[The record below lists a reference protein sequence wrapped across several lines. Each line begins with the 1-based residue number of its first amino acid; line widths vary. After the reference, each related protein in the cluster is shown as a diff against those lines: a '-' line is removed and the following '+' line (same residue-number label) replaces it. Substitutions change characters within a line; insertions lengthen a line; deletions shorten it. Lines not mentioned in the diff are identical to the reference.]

1 MGLMDKFKN
10 LFTEEVEEVKPI
22 KKEVRHVEIKAP
34 KKEPEEMP
42 KKEENTISD
51 STTIKKEEKFVFPV
65 YFDDKD
71 FDDLEKPK
79 EKIIFIS
86 VIIRT
91 ELYERYRDDLSKS
104 RQIKIAKNVIDTYIT
119 RKGINKEDTRLD
131 RIEVFIYRGRYKLI
145 HIKKIE

>member
-1 MGLMDKFKN
+1 MQYDTQRAKKIGEDI
-10 LFTEEVEEVKPI
+10 VKKYLRSINYILI
-22 KKEVRHVEIKAP
+22 KKNYKCKAGR
-34 KKEPEEMP
+34 MDY
-42 KKEENTISD
+42 IA
-51 STTIKKEEKFVFPV
+51 I
-65 YFDDKD
+65 
-71 FDDLEKPK
+71 EKPK

-131 RIEVFIYRGRYKLI
+131 RIEVFIYRGRYKLH